1 MEILQLTI
9 QFLVIHY
16 ETIQRNVIVGEVML
30 PLVNYEFVDEEIAI
44 SQNLKA
50 YKPQP
55 VSEGKRGGKG
65 GREGKGVLVQNNCLT
80 CMLSSNFRYLASY
93 KFLFVISLWLIS
105 YL

>member
-16 ETIQRNVIVGEVML
+16 ETIQRNIIVGEVML

-55 VSEGKRGGKG
+55 VSEGKGRGKR
-65 GREGKGVLVQNNCLT
+65 REKERVCL
-80 CMLSSNFRYLASY
+80 F
-93 KFLFVISLWLIS
+93 KIIV
-105 YL
+105 